1 MVSESSTDD
10 PVGSKQL
17 DLADD
22 HVQNPES
29 TSPVS
34 DVISDQKLS
43 DNRESS
49 SPEDLGN
56 YADVGLV
63 QDKSASYTPPESQQQ
78 QNASNLSSFSVSF
91 VLFGLFM

>member
-1 MVSESSTDD
+1 MVSEPSTDE

-22 HVQNPES
+22 RVQNPGL
-29 TSPVS
+29 TSPGS
-34 DVISDQKLS
+34 GVILDQKLA

-56 YADVGLV
+56 YTDVGLV
-63 QDKSASYTPPESQQQ
+63 QDNRASYSPPESQQQ
-78 QNASNLSSFSVSF
+78 QDASNLSSFSVSF
-91 VLFGLFM
+91 VLFG